1 MTQCSQTTDTVLQVA
16 PYFDVLLKRLDEGDA
31 RATVAF
37 GRHVHWGWWSEPE
50 RADGS
55 PQDYAAAAERLCRKV
70 CDAAGVRDGMS
81 ILDVGCGFGG
91 TIASLNE
98 RFCGL
103 NLVGVNIDKRQLE
116 RAAQSVHAANGN
128 RIRWVEADACKLPFA
143 AGSFDVVLAVE
154 CIFHFPSRDSFL
166 GEAAK
171 VLVPGG
177 RFALSDFVPPA
188 DALPT
193 LQQHPPGQDEA
204 TRLSYG
210 KVDLLC
216 PVEKYHALAI
226 KNGLEP
232 LGVDNISIGTLPTY
246 AYLRTD
252 QRGWSDRAA
261 ARTHE
266 KATTRL
272 EMACRMDLLHYTIL
286 SFARIAAAA
295 RQAS

>member
-1 MTQCSQTTDTVLQVA
+1 MTQSTQATDTILKVA
-16 PYFDVLLKRLDEGDA
+16 PYFDVLLKRLEEGDA

-55 PQDYAAAAERLCRKV
+55 PEDYAAAAERLCRKV
-70 CDAAGVRDGMS
+70 CDAAGVRDGMN

-98 RFCGL
+98 RFSGL
-103 NLVGVNIDKRQLE
+103 NLVGVNIDHRQLE
-116 RAAQSVHAANGN
+116 RAARSVHAANGN
-128 RIRWVEADACKLPFA
+128 RIRWVEADACNLPFA
-143 AGSFDVVLAVE
+143 PCSFDVVLAVE
-154 CIFHFPSRDSFL
+154 CIFHFPSRASFL
-166 GEAAK
+166 SEAAK
-171 VLVPGG
+171 VLVDGG
-177 RFALSDFVPPA
+177 RLALSDFVPPA
-188 DALPT
+188 DALPV
-193 LQQHPPGQDEA
+193 LQQQPPGQDEA

-216 PVEKYHALAI
+216 PVEKYHALAVQA
-226 KNGLEP
+226 GLAP
-232 LGVDNISIGTLPTY
+232 IGSDDISIGTLATY
-246 AYLRTD
+246 SYLRTD
-252 QRGWSDRAA
+252 QRGWPDRSA

-272 EMACRMDLLHYTIL
+272 EMACRMELLRYTIL
-286 SFARIAAAA
+286 SFTRPAVQA